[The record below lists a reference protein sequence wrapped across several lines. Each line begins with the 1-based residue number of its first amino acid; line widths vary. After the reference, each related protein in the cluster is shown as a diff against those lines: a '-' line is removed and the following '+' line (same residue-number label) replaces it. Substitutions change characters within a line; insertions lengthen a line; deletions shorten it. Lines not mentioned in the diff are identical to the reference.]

1 MSLIK
6 LIDLGIPL
14 PFLGIKNHRS
24 FIYVE
29 NLVSFITACIEKKSA
44 INKTFLVSDLPSI
57 STPQLI
63 KGISNALQKDA
74 KIFRLPLLLIKALS
88 YLIKSRNKLDKL
100 IEEEGVTRI
109 PGPHCYEF
117 FMGREEFEEA
127 HADEP
132 GCFYLTDYLARHFDR
147 VVLKGLG
154 LDRFPELLFEYF
166 KNYKKLIYI
175 AQTDDS
181 SLELKAR
188 QAADRLG
195 LQYERRIRGYGEL
208 GKFMASAVQPRA

>member
-1 MSLIK
+1 MQTKITKVQKTL
-6 LIDLGIPL
+6 
-14 PFLGIKNHRS
+14 
-24 FIYVE
+24 
-29 NLVSFITACIEKKSA
+29 FITCGAIAREVIAIKTLNKFSNVEVSCLPASWHNSPEKITPA
-44 INKTFLVSDLPSI
+44 IKKKIRTAKTKFVR
-57 STPQLI
+57 
-63 KGISNALQKDA
+63 
-74 KIFRLPLLLIKALS
+74 IFVL
-88 YLIKSRNKLDKL
+88 YGDCGTGGELDKL

>member
-1 MSLIK
+1 MQTKITKAEKTL
-6 LIDLGIPL
+6 
-14 PFLGIKNHRS
+14 
-24 FIYVE
+24 
-29 NLVSFITACIEKKSA
+29 FITCGAIAREVIAIKTLNKFSNVEVSCLPASWHNSPEKITPA
-44 INKTFLVSDLPSI
+44 IKKKIRTAKTKF
-57 STPQLI
+57 
-63 KGISNALQKDA
+63 AH
-74 KIFRLPLLLIKALS
+74 IFVL
-88 YLIKSRNKLDKL
+88 YGDCGTGGELDKL

-188 QAADRLG
+188 KAADRLG

>member
-1 MSLIK
+1 MQTKKTKVQKTL
-6 LIDLGIPL
+6 
-14 PFLGIKNHRS
+14 
-24 FIYVE
+24 
-29 NLVSFITACIEKKSA
+29 FITCGAIAREVIAIKTLNKFSNVEVSCLPASWHNSPEKITPA
-44 INKTFLVSDLPSI
+44 IKKKIRT
-57 STPQLI
+57 
-63 KGISNALQKDA
+63 A
-74 KIFRLPLLLIKALS
+74 KAKFARIFVL
-88 YLIKSRNKLDKL
+88 YGDCGTGGELDKL

-127 HADEP
+127 HANEP

-208 GKFMASAVQPRA
+208 GKFMASTVQPRA

>member
-1 MSLIK
+1 M
-6 LIDLGIPL
+6 
-14 PFLGIKNHRS
+14 R
-24 FIYVE
+24 
-29 NLVSFITACIEKKSA
+29 AR
-44 INKTFLVSDLPSI
+44 
-57 STPQLI
+57 
-63 KGISNALQKDA
+63 
-74 KIFRLPLLLIKALS
+74 IFVL
-88 YLIKSRNKLDKL
+88 YGDCGTGGELDKL

-127 HADEP
+127 HAYEP

-147 VVLKGLG
+147 IVVKGLG

-188 QAADRLG
+188 KAADRLG
-195 LQYERRIRGYGEL
+195 LQYERRMRGYGEL

>member
-1 MSLIK
+1 MQTKITKVQKTL
-6 LIDLGIPL
+6 
-14 PFLGIKNHRS
+14 
-24 FIYVE
+24 
-29 NLVSFITACIEKKSA
+29 FITCGAIAREVIAIKTLNNFSNIEVSCLPASWHNSPEKITPAIKKKIRA
-44 INKTFLVSDLPSI
+44 AKTKF
-57 STPQLI
+57 
-63 KGISNALQKDA
+63 AR
-74 KIFRLPLLLIKALS
+74 IFVL
-88 YLIKSRNKLDKL
+88 YGDCGTGGELDKL

-127 HADEP
+127 HTNEP

-181 SLELKAR
+181 GLELKAR

>member
-1 MSLIK
+1 MQTKITKVQKTL
-6 LIDLGIPL
+6 
-14 PFLGIKNHRS
+14 
-24 FIYVE
+24 
-29 NLVSFITACIEKKSA
+29 FITCGAIAREVIAIKTLNKFSNVEVSCLPASWHNSPEKITPA
-44 INKTFLVSDLPSI
+44 IKKKIRAAKTKF
-57 STPQLI
+57 
-63 KGISNALQKDA
+63 AR
-74 KIFRLPLLLIKALS
+74 IFVL
-88 YLIKSRNKLDKL
+88 YGDCGTGGELDKL

-127 HADEP
+127 HAYEP

>member
-1 MSLIK
+1 MQTKITKVQKTL
-6 LIDLGIPL
+6 
-14 PFLGIKNHRS
+14 
-24 FIYVE
+24 
-29 NLVSFITACIEKKSA
+29 FITCGAIAREVIAIKTLNKFSNVEVSCLPASWHNSPEKITPA
-44 INKTFLVSDLPSI
+44 IKKKIRAAKTKF
-57 STPQLI
+57 
-63 KGISNALQKDA
+63 AR
-74 KIFRLPLLLIKALS
+74 IFVL
-88 YLIKSRNKLDKL
+88 YGDCGTGGELDKL

-127 HADEP
+127 QADEP

>member
-1 MSLIK
+1 MQTKITKVQKTL
-6 LIDLGIPL
+6 
-14 PFLGIKNHRS
+14 
-24 FIYVE
+24 
-29 NLVSFITACIEKKSA
+29 FITCGAIAREVIAIKTLNKFSNVEVSCLPASWHNSPEKITPA
-44 INKTFLVSDLPSI
+44 IKKKIRAAKTKF
-57 STPQLI
+57 
-63 KGISNALQKDA
+63 AR
-74 KIFRLPLLLIKALS
+74 IFVL
-88 YLIKSRNKLDKL
+88 YGDCGTGGELDKL

-127 HADEP
+127 HANEP

-208 GKFMASAVQPRA
+208 GKFMASTVQPRA

>member
-1 MSLIK
+1 MQTKITKVQKTL
-6 LIDLGIPL
+6 
-14 PFLGIKNHRS
+14 
-24 FIYVE
+24 
-29 NLVSFITACIEKKSA
+29 FITCGAIAREVIAIKTLNKFSNVEVSCLPASWHNSPEKITPA
-44 INKTFLVSDLPSI
+44 IKKKIRAAKTKF
-57 STPQLI
+57 
-63 KGISNALQKDA
+63 AR
-74 KIFRLPLLLIKALS
+74 IFVL
-88 YLIKSRNKLDKL
+88 YGDCGTGGELDKL

-127 HADEP
+127 QADEP

-166 KNYKKLIYI
+166 KNYKRLIYI

>member
-1 MSLIK
+1 MQTKITKVQKTL
-6 LIDLGIPL
+6 
-14 PFLGIKNHRS
+14 
-24 FIYVE
+24 
-29 NLVSFITACIEKKSA
+29 FITCGAIAREVIAIKTLNKFSNVEVSCLPASWHNSPEKITPA
-44 INKTFLVSDLPSI
+44 IK
-57 STPQLI
+57 
-63 KGISNALQKDA
+63 K
-74 KIFRLPLLLIKALS
+74 KIRTATTKFTRIFVL
-88 YLIKSRNKLDKL
+88 YGDCCSRGELDKL

-154 LDRFPELLFEYF
+154 MDRFPELLFEYF

-188 QAADRLG
+188 KAADRLG
-195 LQYERRIRGYGEL
+195 LEYERRIRGYGEL

>member
-1 MSLIK
+1 MQTKKTKVQKTL
-6 LIDLGIPL
+6 
-14 PFLGIKNHRS
+14 
-24 FIYVE
+24 
-29 NLVSFITACIEKKSA
+29 FITCGAIAREVIAIKTLNKFSNIEVSCLPASWHNSPEKITPAIKKKIRA
-44 INKTFLVSDLPSI
+44 AKTKF
-57 STPQLI
+57 
-63 KGISNALQKDA
+63 AR
-74 KIFRLPLLLIKALS
+74 IFVL
-88 YLIKSRNKLDKL
+88 YGDCGTGGELDKL

-147 VVLKGLG
+147 VILKGLG

>member
-1 MSLIK
+1 MQTKKTKVQKTL
-6 LIDLGIPL
+6 
-14 PFLGIKNHRS
+14 
-24 FIYVE
+24 
-29 NLVSFITACIEKKSA
+29 FITCGAIAREVIAIKTLNKFSNVEVSCLPASWHNSPEKITPA
-44 INKTFLVSDLPSI
+44 IKKKIRAAKTKF
-57 STPQLI
+57 
-63 KGISNALQKDA
+63 AR
-74 KIFRLPLLLIKALS
+74 IFVL
-88 YLIKSRNKLDKL
+88 YGDCGTGGELDKL

-147 VVLKGLG
+147 VVVKGLG

-188 QAADRLG
+188 KAAGRLG

>member
-1 MSLIK
+1 MQTKITK
-6 LIDLGIPL
+6 LQKTL
-14 PFLGIKNHRS
+14 
-24 FIYVE
+24 
-29 NLVSFITACIEKKSA
+29 FITCGAIAREVIAIKTLNNFSNVEVSCLPASWHNSPEKITPA
-44 INKTFLVSDLPSI
+44 IKKKIRTAKTKF
-57 STPQLI
+57 
-63 KGISNALQKDA
+63 AR
-74 KIFRLPLLLIKALS
+74 IFVL
-88 YLIKSRNKLDKL
+88 YGDCGTGGELDKL

-166 KNYKKLIYI
+166 KNYEKLIYI

-181 SLELKAR
+181 CLELKAR
-188 QAADRLG
+188 KAADRLG

>member
-1 MSLIK
+1 MQTKKTKVQKTL
-6 LIDLGIPL
+6 
-14 PFLGIKNHRS
+14 
-24 FIYVE
+24 
-29 NLVSFITACIEKKSA
+29 FITCGAIAREVIAIKTLNKFSNVEVSCLPASWHNSPEKITPA
-44 INKTFLVSDLPSI
+44 IKKKIRAAKTKF
-57 STPQLI
+57 
-63 KGISNALQKDA
+63 AR
-74 KIFRLPLLLIKALS
+74 IFVL
-88 YLIKSRNKLDKL
+88 YGDCGTGGELDKL

-127 HADEP
+127 QADEP

>member
-1 MSLIK
+1 MQTKKTKVQKTLFITCGAIAREVIAIK
-6 LIDLGIPL
+6 TLNKFSKVEVSCL
-14 PFLGIKNHRS
+14 PASWHNSPEKITPAIKNKIR
-24 FIYVE
+24 
-29 NLVSFITACIEKKSA
+29 TAK
-44 INKTFLVSDLPSI
+44 
-57 STPQLI
+57 
-63 KGISNALQKDA
+63 A
-74 KIFRLPLLLIKALS
+74 KFARIFVL
-88 YLIKSRNKLDKL
+88 YGDCGTGGELDKL

-117 FMGREEFEEA
+117 FMGREEFEET

-175 AQTDDS
+175 AQTDDN

-188 QAADRLG
+188 KAADRLG

>member
-1 MSLIK
+1 MQTKKTKVQKTL
-6 LIDLGIPL
+6 
-14 PFLGIKNHRS
+14 
-24 FIYVE
+24 
-29 NLVSFITACIEKKSA
+29 FITCGAIAREVIAIKTLNKFSNVEVSCLPASWHNSPEKITPA
-44 INKTFLVSDLPSI
+44 IKKKIRAAKTKF
-57 STPQLI
+57 
-63 KGISNALQKDA
+63 AR
-74 KIFRLPLLLIKALS
+74 IFVL
-88 YLIKSRNKLDKL
+88 YGDCGTGGELDKL

>member
-1 MSLIK
+1 MQTKITKVQKTL
-6 LIDLGIPL
+6 
-14 PFLGIKNHRS
+14 
-24 FIYVE
+24 
-29 NLVSFITACIEKKSA
+29 FITCGAIAREVIAIKTLNKFSNVEVSCLPASWHNSPEKITPA
-44 INKTFLVSDLPSI
+44 IKKKIRTAKTKF
-57 STPQLI
+57 
-63 KGISNALQKDA
+63 AR
-74 KIFRLPLLLIKALS
+74 IFVL
-88 YLIKSRNKLDKL
+88 YGDCGTGGELDKL
-100 IEEEGVTRI
+100 IEQEGVTRI

-117 FMGREEFEEA
+117 FMGREEFEEV

-208 GKFMASAVQPRA
+208 GKFMALTVQPRA

>member
-1 MSLIK
+1 MQTKKTKVQKTL
-6 LIDLGIPL
+6 
-14 PFLGIKNHRS
+14 
-24 FIYVE
+24 
-29 NLVSFITACIEKKSA
+29 FITCGAIAREVIAIKTLNKFSNVEVSCLPASWHNSPEKITPA
-44 INKTFLVSDLPSI
+44 IKKKIRAAKTKF
-57 STPQLI
+57 
-63 KGISNALQKDA
+63 AR
-74 KIFRLPLLLIKALS
+74 IFVL
-88 YLIKSRNKLDKL
+88 YGDCGTGGELDKL

-208 GKFMASAVQPRA
+208 GKFMASAVQPRV

>member
-1 MSLIK
+1 MPASWHNSPEKITPAIK
-6 LIDLGIPL
+6 KKI
-14 PFLGIKNHRS
+14 R
-24 FIYVE
+24 
-29 NLVSFITACIEKKSA
+29 TAKKKFA
-44 INKTFLVSDLPSI
+44 R
-57 STPQLI
+57 
-63 KGISNALQKDA
+63 
-74 KIFRLPLLLIKALS
+74 IFVL
-88 YLIKSRNKLDKL
+88 YGDCGTGGELDKL
-100 IEEEGVTRI
+100 LEEEGVTRI
-109 PGPHCYEF
+109 PGSHCYEF

-154 LDRFPELLFEYF
+154 VDRFPELLFEYF

-208 GKFMASAVQPRA
+208 GKFMSSAVQPRA

>member
-1 MSLIK
+1 MQTNLTK
-6 LIDLGIPL
+6 
-14 PFLGIKNHRS
+14 
-24 FIYVE
+24 VE
-29 NLVSFITACIEKKSA
+29 KTLFITCGAIAREVIAIKTLNKFSNVEVSCLPASWHNSPEKITPA
-44 INKTFLVSDLPSI
+44 IKKKIRTAKTKFVR
-57 STPQLI
+57 
-63 KGISNALQKDA
+63 
-74 KIFRLPLLLIKALS
+74 IFVL
-88 YLIKSRNKLDKL
+88 YGDCGTGGELDKL

-117 FMGREEFEEA
+117 FMGKEEFEEA

>member
-1 MSLIK
+1 
-6 LIDLGIPL
+6 
-14 PFLGIKNHRS
+14 
-24 FIYVE
+24 
-29 NLVSFITACIEKKSA
+29 
-44 INKTFLVSDLPSI
+44 
-57 STPQLI
+57 
-63 KGISNALQKDA
+63 
-74 KIFRLPLLLIKALS
+74 
-88 YLIKSRNKLDKL
+88 
-100 IEEEGVTRI
+100 
-109 PGPHCYEF
+109 
-117 FMGREEFEEA
+117 MGREEFEEA

-181 SLELKAR
+181 GLDLKAR

-208 GKFMASAVQPRA
+208 GKFMASTVQPRA

>member
-1 MSLIK
+1 MQTKITKVQKTL
-6 LIDLGIPL
+6 
-14 PFLGIKNHRS
+14 
-24 FIYVE
+24 
-29 NLVSFITACIEKKSA
+29 FITCGAIAREVIAIKTLNKFSNVEVSCLPASWHNSPEKITPA
-44 INKTFLVSDLPSI
+44 IKKKIRAAKTKF
-57 STPQLI
+57 
-63 KGISNALQKDA
+63 AR
-74 KIFRLPLLLIKALS
+74 IFVL
-88 YLIKSRNKLDKL
+88 YGDCGTGGELDKL

-208 GKFMASAVQPRA
+208 GKFMASAVQPRV

>member
-1 MSLIK
+1 MQTKIK
-6 LIDLGIPL
+6 KVQKTL
-14 PFLGIKNHRS
+14 
-24 FIYVE
+24 
-29 NLVSFITACIEKKSA
+29 FITCGAIAREVIAIKTLNKFSNVEVSCLPASWHNSPEKITPA
-44 INKTFLVSDLPSI
+44 IKKKIRAAKTKF
-57 STPQLI
+57 
-63 KGISNALQKDA
+63 AR
-74 KIFRLPLLLIKALS
+74 IFVL
-88 YLIKSRNKLDKL
+88 YGDCGTGGELDKL

-117 FMGREEFEEA
+117 FMGREEFEET

-147 VVLKGLG
+147 VILKGLG

-188 QAADRLG
+188 KAADRLG

-208 GKFMASAVQPRA
+208 GKFMASAVQHRA

>member
-1 MSLIK
+1 MQTKKTKVQKTL
-6 LIDLGIPL
+6 
-14 PFLGIKNHRS
+14 
-24 FIYVE
+24 
-29 NLVSFITACIEKKSA
+29 FITCGAIAREVIAIKTLNKFSNVEVSCLPASWHNSPEKITPA
-44 INKTFLVSDLPSI
+44 IKKKIRAAKTKF
-57 STPQLI
+57 
-63 KGISNALQKDA
+63 AR
-74 KIFRLPLLLIKALS
+74 IFVL
-88 YLIKSRNKLDKL
+88 YGDCGTGGELDKL

-127 HADEP
+127 HANEP

-208 GKFMASAVQPRA
+208 GKFMASAVQPRV

>member
-1 MSLIK
+1 MQTKITKVQKTL
-6 LIDLGIPL
+6 
-14 PFLGIKNHRS
+14 
-24 FIYVE
+24 
-29 NLVSFITACIEKKSA
+29 FITCGAIAREVIAIKTLNKFSNVEVSCLPASWHNSPEKITPA
-44 INKTFLVSDLPSI
+44 IKKKIRTAKTKFARICVLYGDCG
-57 STPQLI
+57 T
-63 KGISNALQKDA
+63 GGE
-74 KIFRLPLLLIKALS
+74 
-88 YLIKSRNKLDKL
+88 LDKL

-208 GKFMASAVQPRA
+208 GKFLASAVQPRA

>member
-1 MSLIK
+1 MQTKITKVQKTL
-6 LIDLGIPL
+6 
-14 PFLGIKNHRS
+14 
-24 FIYVE
+24 
-29 NLVSFITACIEKKSA
+29 FITCGAIAREVIAIKTLNKFSNVEVSCLPASWHNSPEKITPA
-44 INKTFLVSDLPSI
+44 IKKKIRAAKTKF
-57 STPQLI
+57 
-63 KGISNALQKDA
+63 AR
-74 KIFRLPLLLIKALS
+74 IFVL
-88 YLIKSRNKLDKL
+88 YGDCGTGGELDKL
-100 IEEEGVTRI
+100 IEQERVTRI

-127 HADEP
+127 QADEP

-208 GKFMASAVQPRA
+208 GKFMASAVQPRV

>member
-1 MSLIK
+1 MYPKIKYCKLTPPSLLREMIH
-6 LIDLGIPL
+6 
-14 PFLGIKNHRS
+14 FLLFFK
-24 FIYVE
+24 V
-29 NLVSFITACIEKKSA
+29 
-44 INKTFLVSDLPSI
+44 
-57 STPQLI
+57 
-63 KGISNALQKDA
+63 
-74 KIFRLPLLLIKALS
+74 LS
-88 YLIKSRNKLDKL
+88 SKL

>member
-1 MSLIK
+1 MQTKITTVQKTL
-6 LIDLGIPL
+6 
-14 PFLGIKNHRS
+14 
-24 FIYVE
+24 
-29 NLVSFITACIEKKSA
+29 FITCGAIAREVIAIKTLNKFSNVEVSCLPASWHNSPEKITPA
-44 INKTFLVSDLPSI
+44 IKRKIRPAKTKF
-57 STPQLI
+57 
-63 KGISNALQKDA
+63 AR
-74 KIFRLPLLLIKALS
+74 IFVI
-88 YLIKSRNKLDKL
+88 YGDCGTGGELDKL

-154 LDRFPELLFEYF
+154 LDQFPELLFEYF

>member
-1 MSLIK
+1 MQTKKTKVQKTL
-6 LIDLGIPL
+6 
-14 PFLGIKNHRS
+14 
-24 FIYVE
+24 
-29 NLVSFITACIEKKSA
+29 FITCGAIAREVIAIKTLNKFSNVEVSCLPASWHNSPEKITPA
-44 INKTFLVSDLPSI
+44 IKKKIRT
-57 STPQLI
+57 
-63 KGISNALQKDA
+63 A
-74 KIFRLPLLLIKALS
+74 KAKFARIFVL
-88 YLIKSRNKLDKL
+88 YGDCGTGGELDKL

-166 KNYKKLIYI
+166 KNYKKLIYR

>member
-1 MSLIK
+1 MQTKITKVQKTL
-6 LIDLGIPL
+6 
-14 PFLGIKNHRS
+14 
-24 FIYVE
+24 
-29 NLVSFITACIEKKSA
+29 FITCGAIAREVIAIKTLNKFSNVEVSCLPASWHNSPEKITPA
-44 INKTFLVSDLPSI
+44 IKKKIRTAKTKFVR
-57 STPQLI
+57 
-63 KGISNALQKDA
+63 
-74 KIFRLPLLLIKALS
+74 IFVL
-88 YLIKSRNKLDKL
+88 YGDCGTGGELDKL

-117 FMGREEFEEA
+117 FMGKEEFEEA

-188 QAADRLG
+188 QAAERLG

>member
-1 MSLIK
+1 MQTKKTKVQKTL
-6 LIDLGIPL
+6 
-14 PFLGIKNHRS
+14 
-24 FIYVE
+24 
-29 NLVSFITACIEKKSA
+29 FITCGAIAREVIAIKTLNKFSNVEVSCLPASWHNSPEKITPA
-44 INKTFLVSDLPSI
+44 IK
-57 STPQLI
+57 
-63 KGISNALQKDA
+63 K
-74 KIFRLPLLLIKALS
+74 KIRTAMTKFARIFVL
-88 YLIKSRNKLDKL
+88 YGDCGTGGELDKL
-100 IEEEGVTRI
+100 LEEECVTRI

-147 VVLKGLG
+147 VVVKGLG

-166 KNYKKLIYI
+166 KNYKKLIHI

-188 QAADRLG
+188 KAADRLG

>member
-1 MSLIK
+1 MQTKITKVQKTL
-6 LIDLGIPL
+6 
-14 PFLGIKNHRS
+14 
-24 FIYVE
+24 
-29 NLVSFITACIEKKSA
+29 FITCGAIAREVIAIKTLNKFSNVEVSCLPASWHNSPEKITPA
-44 INKTFLVSDLPSI
+44 IKKKIRTAKTKF
-57 STPQLI
+57 
-63 KGISNALQKDA
+63 AR
-74 KIFRLPLLLIKALS
+74 IFVL
-88 YLIKSRNKLDKL
+88 YGDCGTGGELDKL
-100 IEEEGVTRI
+100 IEQEGVTRI

-127 HADEP
+127 HANEP

-208 GKFMASAVQPRA
+208 GKFMTSAVQPRA

>member
-1 MSLIK
+1 MQTKITTVQKTLFITCGAIAREVVALKTLNKFSNVEVSC
-6 LIDLGIPL
+6 L
-14 PFLGIKNHRS
+14 PASWHNSPEKITPAIKNKIRTAKTK
-24 FIYVE
+24 FARI
-29 NLVSFITACIEKKSA
+29 LVLYGDCGTGGE
-44 INKTFLVSDLPSI
+44 
-57 STPQLI
+57 
-63 KGISNALQKDA
+63 
-74 KIFRLPLLLIKALS
+74 
-88 YLIKSRNKLDKL
+88 LDKL

-188 QAADRLG
+188 KAADRLG

>member
-1 MSLIK
+1 MQTKITKVQKIL
-6 LIDLGIPL
+6 
-14 PFLGIKNHRS
+14 
-24 FIYVE
+24 
-29 NLVSFITACIEKKSA
+29 FITCGAIAKEVIAIKTLNKFSNVEVSCLPASWHNSPEKIAPA
-44 INKTFLVSDLPSI
+44 IKKKIRT
-57 STPQLI
+57 
-63 KGISNALQKDA
+63 A
-74 KIFRLPLLLIKALS
+74 KAKFARIFVL
-88 YLIKSRNKLDKL
+88 YGDCGTGGELDKL

-117 FMGREEFEEA
+117 FMGREEFEET

-147 VVLKGLG
+147 VILKGLG

-181 SLELKAR
+181 CLELKAR
-188 QAADRLG
+188 KAADRLG

>member
-1 MSLIK
+1 MQTKKTKVQKTL
-6 LIDLGIPL
+6 
-14 PFLGIKNHRS
+14 
-24 FIYVE
+24 
-29 NLVSFITACIEKKSA
+29 FITCGAIAREVIAIKTLNKFSNVEVSCLPASWHNSPEKITPA
-44 INKTFLVSDLPSI
+44 IKKKIRAAKTKF
-57 STPQLI
+57 
-63 KGISNALQKDA
+63 AR
-74 KIFRLPLLLIKALS
+74 IFVL
-88 YLIKSRNKLDKL
+88 YGDCGTGGELDKL

-127 HADEP
+127 HANEP

-154 LDRFPELLFEYF
+154 LERFPELLFEYF

>member
-1 MSLIK
+1 MQTKKTKVQKTL
-6 LIDLGIPL
+6 
-14 PFLGIKNHRS
+14 
-24 FIYVE
+24 
-29 NLVSFITACIEKKSA
+29 FITCGAIAREVIAIKTLNKFSNVEVSCLPASWHNSPEKITPA
-44 INKTFLVSDLPSI
+44 IKKKIRAAKTKF
-57 STPQLI
+57 
-63 KGISNALQKDA
+63 AR
-74 KIFRLPLLLIKALS
+74 IFVL
-88 YLIKSRNKLDKL
+88 YGDCGTGGELDKL

-127 HADEP
+127 HANEP

>member
-1 MSLIK
+1 MQTKITKIQKTL
-6 LIDLGIPL
+6 
-14 PFLGIKNHRS
+14 
-24 FIYVE
+24 
-29 NLVSFITACIEKKSA
+29 FITCGAIAREVIAIKTLNNFSNIEVSCLPASWHNSPEKITPAIKKKIRA
-44 INKTFLVSDLPSI
+44 AKTKF
-57 STPQLI
+57 
-63 KGISNALQKDA
+63 AR
-74 KIFRLPLLLIKALS
+74 IFVL
-88 YLIKSRNKLDKL
+88 YGDCGTGGELDKL

-127 HADEP
+127 HANEP

-154 LDRFPELLFEYF
+154 LDRFPGLLFEYF

-175 AQTDDS
+175 AQTDDI

-188 QAADRLG
+188 KAADRLG

>member
-1 MSLIK
+1 MQTKITKVQKTL
-6 LIDLGIPL
+6 
-14 PFLGIKNHRS
+14 
-24 FIYVE
+24 
-29 NLVSFITACIEKKSA
+29 FITCGAIAREVIAIKTLNKFSNVEVSCLPASWHNSPEKITPA
-44 INKTFLVSDLPSI
+44 IKKKIRAAKTKF
-57 STPQLI
+57 
-63 KGISNALQKDA
+63 AR
-74 KIFRLPLLLIKALS
+74 IFVL
-88 YLIKSRNKLDKL
+88 YGDCGTGGELDKL